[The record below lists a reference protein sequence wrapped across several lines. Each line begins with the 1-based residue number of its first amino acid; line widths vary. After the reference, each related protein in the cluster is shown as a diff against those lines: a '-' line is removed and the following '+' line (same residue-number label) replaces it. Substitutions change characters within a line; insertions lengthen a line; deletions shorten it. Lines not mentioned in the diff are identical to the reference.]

1 MREVD
6 LNIGSYY
13 KEKTVSPEKTKRK
26 MKTQAQVEA
35 LEKFY
40 NEHKYPSEPMKLQ
53 FAKQIGLSEKQVS
66 GWFCHRRLKDKKLM
80 QGEVYANGKY
90 NGLVHDRTS
99 GLRQESCSSTKQGDR
114 YFDLK
119 EVESKRSYGQSSSS
133 AVLALEQRARQFT
146 VGCHA
151 SADDRSSGSSSASQ
165 GRLLQQVEDPSSLV
179 SSGYPYQGDNYMLM
193 NTMGVKSRG
202 LMMHSRYSYFQVENE
217 HPAISSVKRKLG
229 RHYCEDGPP
238 LGVNF
243 DPLPPGA
250 FDSPIR
256 DSNFEP
262 YYVGDSMLHGASCIP
277 RITKETKVYNKY
289 RHEERSNDSC
299 LEATGF
305 RKRMQRFVDQDG
317 LLGCQLNSKAS
328 LTKQSGSVPK
338 QTCLVEKIEAFSG
351 KYSDYNS
358 QSNERRAKYRT
369 KEGENSVGHLFH
381 INGQKAYTNTPF
393 PYPHNH
399 YNYNSQVSQ
408 SEEFKESKFSKS
420 ACKSNNFLDTEDV
433 VMPRRPPKLGRKVS
447 SMQFQQQGYVTKSEK
462 YSRKKPVL
470 RNNGNMAT
478 TLSEDETGGTASS
491 IE

>member
-1 MREVD
+1 ME
-6 LNIGSYY
+6 GSQDVYY

-26 MKTQAQVEA
+26 MKTPAQVEA

-40 NEHKYPSEPMKLQ
+40 NEHKYPSELMKLQ

-80 QGEVYANGKY
+80 QGEVYANGKHY

-119 EVESKRSYGQSSSS
+119 EVQSKRSYGQTSSS
-133 AVLALEQRARQFT
+133 AGLALEPRGRQLN

-151 SADDRSSGSSSASQ
+151 NADDRSSGSSSASQ
-165 GRLLQQVEDPSSLV
+165 GRLLQQVEDPPSLV
-179 SSGYPYQGDNYMLM
+179 SSGYPSQGDNYMLM
-193 NTMGVKSRG
+193 NTRGVKSRG
-202 LMMHSRYSYFQVENE
+202 PMMHSRCSYFQVENE

-277 RITKETKVYNKY
+277 RITKETKVYDKY
-289 RHEERSNDSC
+289 RHEELSNGSYP
-299 LEATGF
+299 EAIGF
-305 RKRMQRFVDQDG
+305 RKSMQGFVDQDG

-338 QTCLVEKIEAFSG
+338 QTSLMEKIEDFGG
-351 KYSDYNS
+351 KTSDYNS
-358 QSNERRAKYRT
+358 RSNKRHAKYRT

-381 INGQKAYTNTPF
+381 INGQKAYTNKAF
-393 PYPHNH
+393 PHPHNH
-399 YNYNSQVSQ
+399 YNYISQVSQ
-408 SEEFKESKFSKS
+408 REEFKKSKFSKS

-433 VMPRRPPKLGRKVS
+433 LIPRRSLKLGRKVS
-447 SMQFQQQGYVTKSEK
+447 SMQFQQQDYVTKSSVK
-462 YSRKKPVL
+462 HSWRKPVI